1 MDIPVETKNRIIDQE
16 LQMARNT
23 LYLIEVRI
31 RVAKKIGND
40 TKPAEE
46 EMAKTIRMVDELE
59 IIKAELIK
67 AGNNGSAK
75 LEQIQHA

>member
-1 MDIPVETKNRIIDQE
+1 MEIPVEIKNRIIDQE

-40 TKPAEE
+40 IKAAEE
-46 EMAKTIRMVDELE
+46 EMAKTIRMLDELE
-59 IIKAELIK
+59 TIKTELSN
-67 AGNNGSAK
+67 AGNNGSA
-75 LEQIQHA
+75 H

>member
-1 MDIPVETKNRIIDQE
+1 MEIPVEIKNRIIDQE

-40 TKPAEE
+40 IKAAEE
-46 EMAKTIRMVDELE
+46 EMAKTIRMLDELE
-59 IIKAELIK
+59 IIKTELTK
-67 AGNNGSAK
+67 AGNNGTAND
-75 LEQIQHA
+75 